1 MKNFMWL
8 LLMVNVCAFGQ
19 LTFPQAQ
26 DSLQKYHLGVST
38 YFGDFLGKKSYGA
51 GVNLT
56 ADGGAVGFGDGD
68 NGLELIRLDKTGKV
82 LWKKKMMKQ
91 FEEVEPQ
98 CVAQDG
104 LGNFYVF
111 MLNYNPKGYRGGS
124 ERVICFNSKGIQLW
138 DKMLGNYTL
147 MNNPTVSYVRTT
159 GDGQIEMRGHTVT
172 EKPLEG
178 KDPSYHYWQGWY
190 NSKGILKTKIGD
202 IIDWSNPEWMKK
214 FKPE

>member
-1 MKNFMWL
+1 MKLIVHFL
-8 LLMVNVCAFGQ
+8 LIVNVCAFGQ

-26 DSLQKYHLGVST
+26 DSLRKYHLGVSS
-38 YFGDFLGKKSYGA
+38 YFGDFLGHPSYGA

-56 ADGGAVGFGDGD
+56 KEGGAVGFGDGD

-82 LWKKKMMKQ
+82 LWRKGMKKQ
-91 FEEVEPQ
+91 FEEVEAQ
-98 CVAQDG
+98 CVAQDS

-111 MLNYNPKGYRGGS
+111 MLNYNPKGYLGGS
-124 ERVICFNSKGIQLW
+124 ERVVCYSSKGTLLW

-147 MNNPTVSYVRTT
+147 TNNPTVSYVRTVDN
-159 GDGQIEMRGHTVT
+159 GRIAMRGHVAT
-172 EKPLEG
+172 EKPLPG
-178 KDPSYHYWQGWY
+178 KDPSYHYWQGWF

>member
-1 MKNFMWL
+1 MKYFICL

-38 YFGDFLGKKSYGA
+38 YFADFLDHKSYAA

-56 ADGGAVGFGDGD
+56 TEGGAIGFGDGD
-68 NGLELIRLDKTGKV
+68 NGLELIRLDKNGKV
-82 LWKKKMMKQ
+82 LWRKSIKKQ
-91 FEEVEPQ
+91 FEEVEAQ
-98 CVAQDG
+98 CVAQDNP
-104 LGNFYVF
+104 GNFYVF

-124 ERVICFNSKGIQLW
+124 ERVICFSSKGVLLW

-147 MNNPTVSYVRTT
+147 MNNPIVSYVRITD
-159 GDGQIEMRGHTVT
+159 DGQIEMRGHTVT
-172 EKPLEG
+172 EKPLPG
-178 KDPSYHYWQGWY
+178 KDPSYHYWQGWF
-190 NSKGILKTKIGD
+190 NSKGILKTKVGD